1 MLATDG
7 MVIKK
12 AKRFVLE
19 CYACYR
25 KCKNVKAKFCPNC
38 GNNSLLKLSCSLNAD
53 GTFKFYRKKGH
64 KVRTTGNIVNI
75 FNSSMLFLHRLEEEK
90 IMI

>member
-1 MLATDG
+1 

-25 KCKNVKAKFCPNC
+25 ICKIPTVKFCPTC

-64 KVRTTGNIVNI
+64 
-75 FNSSMLFLHRLEEEK
+75 
-90 IMI
+90 

>member
-1 MLATDG
+1 MGIQLIATDG

-19 CYACYR
+19 CYSCFR
-25 KCKNVKAKFCPNC
+25 ICRDPTKKFCPTC
-38 GNNSLLKLSCSLNAD
+38 ANNTLLKLSCSLNAD

-64 KVRTTGNIVNI
+64 KVRTTGNIVII
-75 FNSSMLFLHRLEEEK
+75 FFISTQFPNL
-90 IMI
+90 

>member
-1 MLATDG
+1 MGIQLLATDG

-12 AKRFVLE
+12 SKRFVLE

-25 KCKNVKAKFCPNC
+25 ICKNVKARFCPTC

-64 KVRTTGNIVNI
+64 RVRTTGNIVNI
-75 FNSSMLFLHRLEEEK
+75 YKLKYS
-90 IMI
+90 IP